1 MAIVMVSTKFVIEPV
16 VWVIE
21 TISDEAKVN
30 KKIPDDKMSS
40 DTVVR
45 VPSFKLKDARAGDI
59 TAPEQVAP
67 DAQTIEAMTSRLSAL
82 ANAVFVVSSVA

>member
-1 MAIVMVSTKFVIEPV
+1 M
-16 VWVIE
+16 E

-30 KKIPDDKMSS
+30 KKVPDDKMSS
-40 DTVVR
+40 VAVVK
-45 VPSFKLKDARAGDI
+45 VPSFKNNDVSSGDI

-82 ANAVFVVSSVA
+82 AKAVIVPSSVA